1 MARLEE
7 TTSLY
12 QAMWRGFRC
21 RCPNCGKGRLFGK
34 YLKVA
39 DHCEECGEEFHH
51 HRADDF
57 PAYLV
62 IIVVGHVIV
71 PAVLAVETAYSPPYW
86 LHFLIWLPLTLV
98 SSLGLL
104 QPTKGA
110 IVGLQWQ
117 TGMHGFEAAKKRRLK
132 QLAITA
138 SAAPARA
145 SFGPRCI
152 ARYNRTTQVRSECSA
167 MDYSSKFN
175 SLLYDLKRD
184 GRYRTFI
191 DLERQ
196 VGALPTAIWRQPDG
210 TGQLV
215 TVWCSNDY
223 LGMGQHPDAR
233 RHAAGYR
240 RDGWRNGRHPQYLRA
255 SPRACPAGER
265 TRRAARQGSGA
276 GFHLGLD
283 IEFSQP

>member
-1 MARLEE
+1 MILLFCLYATEALLYGKSTPSRNSAMAHLEE

-39 DHCEECGEEFHH
+39 DHCEECGEQFHH

-71 PAVLAVETAYSPPYW
+71 AAILAVETAYSPPYW

-98 SSLGLL
+98 GSLGLL

-117 TGMHGFEAAKKRRLK
+117 TGMHGFEAAKKRRL
-132 QLAITA
+132 QQPAITA
-138 SAAPARA
+138 SAASAPA
-145 SFGPRCI
+145 
-152 ARYNRTTQVRSECSA
+152 
-167 MDYSSKFN
+167 
-175 SLLYDLKRD
+175 
-184 GRYRTFI
+184 
-191 DLERQ
+191 
-196 VGALPTAIWRQPDG
+196 
-210 TGQLV
+210 
-215 TVWCSNDY
+215 
-223 LGMGQHPDAR
+223 
-233 RHAAGYR
+233 
-240 RDGWRNGRHPQYLRA
+240 
-255 SPRACPAGER
+255 
-265 TRRAARQGSGA
+265 
-276 GFHLGLD
+276 
-283 IEFSQP
+283 